1 MSMATQVKAVADRP
15 VKIPPEIPGCT
26 KKLGPPIIE
35 IETVVKRFGDFVAVN
50 GVSLD
55 VFEGEFLCL
64 LGGSGCGKTTLLRM
78 MAGFEQPTEGRVLID
93 GKDMTNVAPY
103 DRPVNMMFQSYA
115 LFPHM
120 SVESNIEFGLKQDGM
135 SKAERRERV
144 DEMLAMVQL
153 ERFAKRKP
161 NQLSGG
167 QRQRV
172 ALARALAKHPRVLLL
187 DEPLSAL
194 DKKLRERTQLDL
206 VNIQDKTG
214 ITFVVVTHD
223 QEEAMTMADRV
234 AIMDEGWI
242 EQIDAPQS
250 MYEYPNTRFVAEF
263 FGSVNMFEGIL
274 VEDEPDHVV
283 IEAPELETPIYVGHG
298 VSGREG
304 GTVWAALR
312 PEKVTLVTEKPDR
325 DSNWSSGVV
334 KDIVYLGSTSTYIV
348 EVTSGKQVR
357 ATLANHDRDMEGRV
371 TWDDKVFVT
380 WTDNAPVVVSS

>member
-1 MSMATQVKAVADRP
+1 MTTQVKAVADRP
-15 VKIPPEIPGCT
+15 MKTPPEIPGCT

-35 IETVVKRFGDFVAVN
+35 IEKVVKRFGDFVAVN

-78 MAGFEQPTEGRVLID
+78 MAGFEDPTEGRLLID
-93 GKDMTNVAPY
+93 GKDMSGVAPY

-120 SVESNIEFGLKQDGM
+120 TVERNIEFGLRQDGM
-135 SKAERRERV
+135 PKAQREERV
-144 DEMLAMVQL
+144 REMLALVQL

-161 NQLSGG
+161 HQLSGG

-206 VNIQDKTG
+206 VNIQEKTG

-242 EQIDAPQS
+242 EQIDAPQA

-263 FGSVNMFEGIL
+263 FGNVTMFEGTL
-274 VEDEPDHVV
+274 VEDEADHVV
-283 IEAPELETPIYVGHG
+283 IEVPGLDTPVYVNHG

-304 GTVWAALR
+304 ATVWVALR
-312 PEKVTLVTEKPDR
+312 PEKVTLTMDQPAR
-325 DSNWSSGVV
+325 DTNWSKGMV

-348 EVTSGKQVR
+348 ELTSGKRIR

-371 TWDDKVFVT
+371 TWDDQVFVT
-380 WTDNAPVVVSS
+380 WADNAPVVVTS

>member
-1 MSMATQVKAVADRP
+1 MPENTKPPGAKAV
-15 VKIPPEIPGCT
+15 KSPPDLPGCT
-26 KKLGPPIIE
+26 KKLGPPIVE
-35 IETVVKRFGDFVAVN
+35 IENVVKKFGDFTAVD

-78 MAGFEQPTEGRVLID
+78 MAGFEQPTSGRLLID
-93 GKDMTNVAPY
+93 GKDMTGVPPY

-120 SVESNIEFGLKQDGM
+120 TVEQNIAFGLRQDGM
-135 SKAERRERV
+135 ARKQREDRV
-144 DEMLAMVQL
+144 KEMLALVEL

-172 ALARALAKHPRVLLL
+172 ALARALARHPRVLLL

-206 VNIQDKTG
+206 VNIQERTG

-234 AIMDEGWI
+234 AIMNQGSI
-242 EQIDAPQS
+242 VQIDAPQA
-250 MYEYPNTRFVAEF
+250 MYEYPNTLFVAEF
-263 FGSVNMFEGIL
+263 FGDVNIFEGIL
-274 VEDEPDHVV
+274 VDDEPDHVAIACPDLPV
-283 IEAPELETPIYVGHG
+283 PIFVGHG
-298 VSGREG
+298 ISGREG
-304 GTVWAALR
+304 STVWAALR
-312 PEKVTLVTEKPDR
+312 PEKVTLSTEKPTGP
-325 DSNWSSGVV
+325 SNWAEGVV
-334 KDIVYLGSTSTYIV
+334 RDIVYLGSTSTYIV
-348 EVTSGKQVR
+348 QLESGKRVR
-357 ATLANHDRDMEGRV
+357 STVANHARDVEWTIAWEDR
-371 TWDDKVFVT
+371 VFVS
-380 WTDNAPVVVSS
+380 WTERSPVVVTS

>member
-1 MSMATQVKAVADRP
+1 MAVTTERRTPKA
-15 VKIPPEIPGCT
+15 PPELPGCT
-26 KKLGPPIIE
+26 KKLGPAIIE
-35 IETVVKRFGDFVAVN
+35 IETVTKTFGDFTAVD

-78 MAGFEQPTEGRVLID
+78 IAGFETPTSGRIMID
-93 GKDMTNVAPY
+93 GHDMTRVAPY

-120 SVESNIEFGLKQDGM
+120 TVAQNIAFGLRQDGM
-135 SKAERRERV
+135 PKAQRDERV
-144 DEMLAMVQL
+144 REMLALVQL
-153 ERFAKRKP
+153 ERFAGRKP
-161 NQLSGG
+161 GQLSGG

-172 ALARALAKHPRVLLL
+172 ALARSLAKHPRVLLL

-242 EQIDAPQS
+242 VQIDPPQA

-263 FGSVNMFEGIL
+263 FGSVNMVEGVL
-274 VEDEPDHVV
+274 VEDEVDHVI
-283 IEAPELETPIYVGHG
+283 IESPELGNPIYVGHG
-298 VSGREG
+298 ISGREG

-312 PEKVTLVTEKPDR
+312 PEKVTLSKDKPEGAH
-325 DSNWSSGVV
+325 NWDEGVV
-334 KDIVYLGSTSTYIV
+334 TDIVYLGSVSTYLVTLASGKVIRATRTNRLRAAEWDITWEDRV
-348 EVTSGKQVR
+348 YVSWGPSSAVVVTS
-357 ATLANHDRDMEGRV
+357 
-371 TWDDKVFVT
+371 
-380 WTDNAPVVVSS
+380 

>member
-1 MSMATQVKAVADRP
+1 MADQSKAAVARSQ
-15 VKIPPEIPGCT
+15 KLPPELPGCT

-35 IETVVKRFGDFVAVN
+35 IETVVKKFGDFTAVA

-78 MAGFEQPTEGRVLID
+78 MAGFEQPTSGRILID
-93 GKDMTNVAPY
+93 GRDMTGVPPY

-120 SVESNIEFGLKQDGM
+120 SVEQNIAFGLKQDGM
-135 SKAERRERV
+135 PKAEREARV
-144 DEMLAMVQL
+144 AEMLSLVQL

-161 NQLSGG
+161 HQLSGG

-172 ALARALAKHPRVLLL
+172 ALARSLAKHPRVLLL

-206 VNIQDKTG
+206 VNIQEKTG

-242 EQIDAPQS
+242 VQIDAPQS

-263 FGSVNMFEGIL
+263 FGSVNMFEGVL
-274 VEDEPDHVV
+274 VEDEPDHVM
-283 IEAPELETPIYVGHG
+283 IEAPELENPIYVGHG
-298 VSGREG
+298 VSGHEG
-304 GTVWAALR
+304 ATVWAALR

-325 DSNWSSGVV
+325 PYNWAAGEV

-348 EVTSGKQVR
+348 GLDTGKRMRVTV
-357 ATLANHDRDMEGRV
+357 ANHERDVEWEITWGDRV
-371 TWDDKVFVT
+371 YVSWAATS
-380 WTDNAPVVVSS
+380 AVVVSS